1 MRSLTYICRTCYPSA
16 NDRSLF
22 SRMISD
28 ANSLRMHIDIDRY
41 CIDIDR
47 CTYLIRQ
54 REILFVKKRRKKKL
68 HKRNNEILIQF

>member
-28 ANSLRMHIDIDRY
+28 ANSLRMHIDINRY

-47 CTYLIRQ
+47 YAYFITFKEKYF
-54 REILFVKKRRKKKL
+54 FVKKEEKKI
-68 HKRNNEILIQF
+68 ET